1 MMSKRVKMF
10 RQMNAAAGTVMTPKE
25 AKANYLACMSALLA
39 VQECGY
45 KIDAAVDMI
54 EGFDTIIHP
63 GLVRKFLTEA
73 MELL

>member
-1 MMSKRVKMF
+1 
-10 RQMNAAAGTVMTPKE
+10 
-25 AKANYLACMSALLA
+25 MSALLA